1 MTAAQAQFHIG
12 LYFSKKEVLD
22 SESKISN
29 DTINVLHNLLPIHD
43 FLNGVSTTQATLS
56 SDTLN
61 LQSDE
66 IEKITE
72 IELPKSVLEDVCKT
86 LNSGKN
92 VILNGPPGTGK
103 TSLAIDIAHALIDK
117 KFFTDYL
124 LTTATSDWTTFD
136 TIGGYMPD
144 KDNTSLKFEEGL
156 FLKAI
161 SQNKILITDEI
172 NRADIDKAFGQ
183 LFTVLSG
190 QGTSSQTL
198 PFKIGDNQIKLRY
211 DPSKNE
217 NSFDEGKGEYVIGK
231 NWRIIA
237 TMNSYDKNSLFEMSF
252 AFSRRWKQVFVDIPS
267 RETMSKLI
275 EKWSN
280 KSLAS
285 RESILNLTQII
296 EQRKIGP
303 SIIKDIVDYL
313 KQFSG
318 KEQTEEFFVKAI
330 EGYVLPQFEG
340 IEERDLKNIGKN
352 LMNMF
357 ESTESKE
364 SIKERF
370 IDMFGVK
377 LETS

>member
-1 MTAAQAQFHIG
+1 MIN
-12 LYFSKKEVLD
+12 LD
-22 SESKISN
+22 
-29 DTINVLHNLLPIHD
+29 
-43 FLNGVSTTQATLS
+43 
-56 SDTLN
+56 
-61 LQSDE
+61 
-66 IEKITE
+66 
-72 IELPKSVLEDVCKT
+72 
-86 LNSGKN
+86 
-92 VILNGPPGTGK
+92 
-103 TSLAIDIAHALIDK
+103 LI
-117 KFFTDYL
+117 
-124 LTTATSDWTTFD
+124 
-136 TIGGYMPD
+136 
-144 KDNTSLKFEEGL
+144 
-156 FLKAI
+156 LKAT
-161 SQNKILITDEI
+161 K
-172 NRADIDKAFGQ
+172 
-183 LFTVLSG
+183 G

-211 DPSKNE
+211 DPSRNE

-340 IEERDLKNIGKN
+340 IEECDLKNIGKN

-377 LETS
+377 LETN